1 MNHLPSHVRIKC
13 SVCKMMI
20 LKDSMKKHRE
30 EHNTIEQ
37 FQKEVNKAKIKKQV
51 SKTEQAGNK
60 NPWASFCSMQRPFG
74 KSDNPLYTSEQVR
87 TELQRQWRRLSD
99 EEKAGYKNLEDE
111 EDDED
116 EALEDGDEAAEHVQ
130 VLA

>member
-1 MNHLPSHVRIKC
+1 
-13 SVCKMMI
+13 
-20 LKDSMKKHRE
+20 
-30 EHNTIEQ
+30 
-37 FQKEVNKAKIKKQV
+37 
-51 SKTEQAGNK
+51 
-60 NPWASFCSMQRPFG
+60 MQRPFG
-74 KSDNPLYTSEQVR
+74 KSDHPLYTSEQVR